1 MSIKTARL
9 LHLGGS
15 RHWKKSFDIY
25 IVAPTAWSE
34 AYIVP
39 VRYSQNMTF
48 IAATGMRWSSLAAD
62 IIVSYFNFNTPPPPP
77 PQYRQWLQSHHVEVA
92 PLEKFCNQ
100 YIQCRANNVK
110 WSLYCP
116 TSNPAGLRNPP
127 GPRSNIKTVFPV
139 WDSNHKDGW
148 VSVIFITEFLYWWDG
163 VSILKRPQV
172 FLPLGT
178 FPQVT

>member
-62 IIVSYFNFNTPPPPP
+62 IIVSYFNFNTTPPPTPPPPP
-77 PQYRQWLQSHHVEVA
+77 HPHPPPTPPPPPHPHPHPHPPHPPTPNTDNGYKVTMSRTRHWRNFAINIYSVA
-92 PLEKFCNQ
+92 LTTWSEA
-100 YIQCRANNVK
+100 YIAQ
-110 WSLYCP
+110 
-116 TSNPAGLRNPP
+116 
-127 GPRSNIKTVFPV
+127 PV
-139 WDSNHKDGW
+139 
-148 VSVIFITEFLYWWDG
+148 I
-163 VSILKRPQV
+163 
-172 FLPLGT
+172 PLG
-178 FPQVT
+178 